1 MQAPM
6 AVRVLALI
14 VGLAI
19 LAGVWTILTYV
30 VWMFFALFGMIGR
43 TGSIVV
49 IALGVL
55 TWAYVASLLFG
66 LKLGKLGSGKR

>member
-19 LAGVWTILTYV
+19 LAGVWTIVTYV
-30 VWMFFALFGMIGR
+30 IWLFFALVGRIGR
-43 TGSIVV
+43 SGSIVIIV
-49 IALGVL
+49 LGIL
-55 TWAYVASLLFG
+55 SWGYVASLLFG
-66 LKLGKLGSGKR
+66 LNLGRR

>member
-19 LAGVWTILTYV
+19 LAGVWTIVTYV
-30 VWMFFALFGMIGR
+30 VWLFFALFGRIGR
-43 TGSIVV
+43 SGSIVIIV
-49 IALGVL
+49 LGIL
-55 TWAYVASLLFG
+55 SWGYVASLLFG
-66 LKLGKLGSGKR
+66 LNLGRR

>member
-19 LAGVWTILTYV
+19 LAGVWTIVTYV
-30 VWMFFALFGMIGR
+30 VWLFFALFGRIGR
-43 TGSIVV
+43 SGSIVIIV
-49 IALGVL
+49 LGIL
-55 TWAYVASLLFG
+55 SWAYVASLLFG
-66 LKLGKLGSGKR
+66 LNLGRR